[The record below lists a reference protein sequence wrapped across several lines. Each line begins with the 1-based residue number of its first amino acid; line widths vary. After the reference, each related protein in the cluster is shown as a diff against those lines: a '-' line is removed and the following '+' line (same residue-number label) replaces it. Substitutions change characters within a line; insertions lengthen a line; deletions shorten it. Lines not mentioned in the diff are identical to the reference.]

1 MGPVISDPCEHF
13 RGLVAMEVIGQLS
26 LDERVALSAHTEGCS
41 SCRDERQDLM
51 MLPMVLGAAD
61 PDHFTEHEVPFGL
74 QTAVLDRLRAE
85 GRRERRAHRA
95 RYVVTSAA
103 AAVIAALAL
112 AVTLA
117 WPSGPVTRTLALE
130 GSASVHATARLT
142 AQPWGT
148 EMELRET
155 GQPAGELVSVSVR
168 TVSGSWWQTGTY
180 RTAGSSVRV
189 TMACAIQMSSIQS
202 VWIRDH
208 MGHTIVHGYLDH
220 T

>member
-1 MGPVISDPCEHF
+1 
-13 RGLVAMEVIGQLS
+13 
-26 LDERVALSAHTEGCS
+26 
-41 SCRDERQDLM
+41 
-51 MLPMVLGAAD
+51 
-61 PDHFTEHEVPFGL
+61 
-74 QTAVLDRLRAE
+74 
-85 GRRERRAHRA
+85 
-95 RYVVTSAA
+95 
-103 AAVIAALAL
+103 
-112 AVTLA
+112 
-117 WPSGPVTRTLALE
+117 
-130 GSASVHATARLT
+130 VHATARLT

-155 GQPAGELVSVSVR
+155 GQPAGEVVSVSVR

-189 TMACAIQMSSIQS
+189 TMACAIQMSSIRS